1 MAVCH
6 ELSRLPQGALAPF
19 RERLQVL
26 YAQMEPR
33 PGDDDDLCFDGRVV
47 DEKGRVYLEMNGY
60 RTARLPT
67 SIDPEQ
73 VAPLKAAVAD

>member
-1 MAVCH
+1 M
-6 ELSRLPQGALAPF
+6 RK
-19 RERLQVL
+19 
-26 YAQMEPR
+26 MEPR
-33 PGDDDDLCFDGRVV
+33 SGDGDDLCFDGRVV
-47 DEKGRVYLEMNGY
+47 DEKGQVYLEMNGY

>member
-1 MAVCH
+1 VIVH
-6 ELSRLPQGALAPF
+6 QIPENGK
-19 RERLQVL
+19 VL

-33 PGDDDDLCFDGRVV
+33 SGPANELAFDGRVV
-47 DEKGRVYLEMNGY
+47 DEKGQVYLEMNGY

-73 VAPLKAAVAD
+73 VAPLKAAIAD